1 MPIQG
6 FNRTAATAQTE
17 QVKKDVEK
25 FSGKTHPAAK
35 LAWVAIG
42 CFIVM
47 AVLFTGYHNWQL
59 YKRGMGGTGV
69 GDALAIVPPILL
81 DGGII
86 VLLVL
91 LIWYFKDPT
100 QWLVGVVFNILLF
113 VIVIVNTSLNYS
125 LNSGEAMSAELKI
138 YLHWGVL
145 GSFVLVLAM
154 YEILI
159 HVDPNHKRQ
168 QEKAKLAAQAQDD
181 LHELEVKTIQH
192 GIEEQ
197 KGEVTMGHII
207 FQNGSLTVPKEKQNL
222 QKLLSIYHPLLNRKY
237 KELDFVADA
246 IDELEDLEL
255 EINALNMAMNIE
267 IDQAEAI
274 LRVELGSKVSAM
286 TSKELKR
293 DLLLFARN
301 NPSLF
306 LELANDDNV
315 QLRNL
320 AIRAAEAGVI
330 KLSPDQR
337 TFTWGTNDKK
347 LMTVP
352 FDENPYSAMSAF
364 FKTDEGTEVFK
375 SIEKKLK

>member
-1 MPIQG
+1 MSKVQNTQTPKWEVK
-6 FNRTAATAQTE
+6 NRTYILTGPHSPLTYTIASKHSMRFPLLWFDEVTGEQKELRYATNQN
-17 QVKKDVEK
+17 
-25 FSGKTHPAAK
+25 SP
-35 LAWVAIG
+35 
-42 CFIVM
+42 
-47 AVLFTGYHNWQL
+47 
-59 YKRGMGGTGV
+59 
-69 GDALAIVPPILL
+69 
-81 DGGII
+81 
-86 VLLVL
+86 LV
-91 LIWYFKDPT
+91 
-100 QWLVGVVFNILLF
+100 
-113 VIVIVNTSLNYS
+113 
-125 LNSGEAMSAELKI
+125 
-138 YLHWGVL
+138 
-145 GSFVLVLAM
+145 
-154 YEILI
+154 
-159 HVDPNHKRQ
+159 
-168 QEKAKLAAQAQDD
+168 
-181 LHELEVKTIQH
+181 
-192 GIEEQ
+192 EEQ

-222 QKLLSIYHPLLNRKY
+222 QKLLSIYHPLLNKKY

-255 EINALNMAMNIE
+255 EINALNIAMNIE
-267 IDQAEAI
+267 VDQAEAI

-293 DLLLFARN
+293 DLLLFAKN
-301 NPSLF
+301 NPGLF

-352 FDENPYSAMSAF
+352 FDENPYSAMAAF